1 MRSVTINAI
10 ALSVILASPM
20 LILFDMDAPAV
31 EAIETKA
38 AATELIALTN
48 VSRTSNGLRS
58 LFPDNRLNTV
68 AVSRSDDMIKRNYFS
83 HTIPPNDTTVVD
95 ILESLGV
102 AFTSAGEN
110 IAWNNALDFTTVQGA
125 SEDFMNSLNHRQNV
139 LDPRWDRLG
148 SGVAQEGDKK
158 MYTVLFM
165 QLPSATQRKAPSG
178 SIQAP
183 AATTT
188 DPSASVPSGSE
199 GGSSGA
205 SFTSHQ
211 ATPSPST
218 QVEVPREGSGA
229 SSRERGGLVSVSVGR
244 TGLMDS
250 LIDRLLR
257 LYLNF

>member
-1 MRSVTINAI
+1 MRSVTVKAI
-10 ALSVILASPM
+10 AFSAVLALST
-20 LILFDMDAPAV
+20 LFLLGKAVPAA
-31 EAIETKA
+31 EAIEPKA

-68 AVSRSDDMIKRNYFS
+68 AISRSGDMLKRSYFS

-95 ILESLGV
+95 LLESLGV

-110 IAWNNALDFTTVQGA
+110 IAWNNAVDFTTVQGA

-148 SGVAQEGDKK
+148 SGVAQEGDRK
-158 MYTVLFM
+158 MYTVLFL
-165 QLPSATQRKAPSG
+165 QLPSARQGKAASG
-178 SIQAP
+178 NAQAP
-183 AATTT
+183 AATTGA
-188 DPSASVPSGSE
+188 SASVPSGSE
-199 GGSSGA
+199 GGGSGT
-205 SFTSHQ
+205 SFTSRQ

-218 QVEVPREGSGA
+218 EAEAPRGRSGA
-229 SSRERGGLVSVSVGR
+229 STPERSGLVSVSVGR
-244 TGLMDS
+244 IGLLNS
-250 LIDRLLR
+250 LIDRLQR